1 MMKEYFSIVI
11 DKKGNLKSLPI
22 LLGNNDILLII
33 ALRYYMKIIY
43 LFSDKYFPFEGGLP
57 IYILRL
63 STEVDWTTEQ
73 PCFQNICRETA
84 RYFSEMNPIHNTY
97 DWKYVTEHILYPAI
111 KESLLPPKHF
121 AHDSTILQIASLPNL
136 YKVFERC

>member
-1 MMKEYFSIVI
+1 M
-11 DKKGNLKSLPI
+11 
-22 LLGNNDILLII
+22 
-33 ALRYYMKIIY
+33 
-43 LFSDKYFPFEGGLP
+43 
-57 IYILRL
+57 YILRL

-73 PCFQNICRETA
+73 ACFQNICRETA
-84 RYFSEMNPIHNTY
+84 KYYSEMNPIHNTH

-111 KESLLPPKHF
+111 RESLLPPKPF